1 MLLSLIAVT
10 VFTTCKYVDYE
21 SLTHSITQSVV
32 WSHAGT
38 INATLHQVPDWISYS
53 RESTEAYR
61 SAQRMAALS
70 HDKMVATL
78 TMYLP
83 DHDVKG

>member
-1 MLLSLIAVT
+1 MRASSLFFCLPT
-10 VFTTCKYVDYE
+10 
-21 SLTHSITQSVV
+21 
-32 WSHAGT
+32 
-38 INATLHQVPDWISYS
+38 QVPDWIAYS

-61 SAQRMAALS
+61 QASRKAALS

>member
-1 MLLSLIAVT
+1 MHSSLH
-10 VFTTCKYVDYE
+10 KYMCCSNCEFIDG
-21 SLTHSITQSVV
+21 HSIGRT
-32 WSHAGT
+32 HAPGKRQ
-38 INATLHQVPDWISYS
+38 NATLHTPQQVPDWISYS

-61 SAQRMAALS
+61 SAQRTAALS

>member
-1 MLLSLIAVT
+1 MTVARRNRPLCKKQNRERKRKNANLLLVH
-10 VFTTCKYVDYE
+10 FFLNNYFWE
-21 SLTHSITQSVV
+21 
-32 WSHAGT
+32 
-38 INATLHQVPDWISYS
+38 QVPDWISYS

-61 SAQRMAALS
+61 SASRMAALS

>member
-1 MLLSLIAVT
+1 MKNHLFGHQNERRDACVLFVLVFLLG
-10 VFTTCKYVDYE
+10 
-21 SLTHSITQSVV
+21 
-32 WSHAGT
+32 AGGK
-38 INATLHQVPDWISYS
+38 QVPDWISYS

-61 SAQRMAALS
+61 SAARMAALS

-83 DHDVKG
+83 DYDVNG

>member
-1 MLLSLIAVT
+1 MHPIQCA
-10 VFTTCKYVDYE
+10 
-21 SLTHSITQSVV
+21 
-32 WSHAGT
+32 
-38 INATLHQVPDWISYS
+38 QVPDWISYS

-61 SAQRMAALS
+61 SASRMAALS

-83 DHDVKG
+83 DHDINGCVIIVCYRALDVTTPRFSLLVVRYFFAGF

>member
-1 MLLSLIAVT
+1 M
-10 VFTTCKYVDYE
+10 
-21 SLTHSITQSVV
+21 
-32 WSHAGT
+32 
-38 INATLHQVPDWISYS
+38 HQVPDWISYS
-53 RESTEAYR
+53 RESAEAYR
-61 SAQRMAALS
+61 QAGRTGALS